1 LSSVIIDIGE
11 LRDTY
16 SGEIEELEKFLKT
29 KVKAKIEVAN
39 REITFKP
46 SDKGEIP
53 RKDYLRVLLKK
64 YLHQA
69 NLKDEFR
76 IIAGKENTL
85 MIKGR
90 KMAEESE

>member
-1 LSSVIIDIGE
+1 MSSVIIDIGE